1 MMFVTELLLMMLH
14 LLLMVVDQVQ
24 VVRVEGLDGR
34 GLHIHQGVLRGGDD
48 AGKIL
53 VDLHRSLREG
63 DRKRILSVVAQL

>member
-1 MMFVTELLLMMLH
+1 MLH

-63 DRKRILSVVAQL
+63 DRQRILSVVAQL